1 MLRTTLRQLAK
12 GWGTSPRR
20 PSRVSTHRPTLEAL
34 EDRMVLSTA
43 HLFPNGVLSISAS
56 PGTISPPPLLF
67 FHVRNIL
74 LEADAKAPSRLDVFD
89 NGALL
94 GQFPI
99 AKIKAVDVTV
109 AGLDAITVDDSNGPP
124 LAPLTPVSLHGTG
137 FLNSLNVTG
146 NKAINADETFTPGS
160 ATQKGT
166 LESGAVAYDFTSAIA
181 TVTDTVPNP
190 SPSNTL
196 FVQTRSPSVFFGSQF
211 LLKERFSGLATGGGG
226 GNTLIFAGKAEVVLE
241 VESDNAI
248 VTLDATVADPALKG
262 LDVQLFGKNDTV
274 NIVATPS
281 TMSTEVQTIG
291 TSDRVNV
298 RGNSGFVIVLGNKS
312 ATVVLG
318 SNDIAFKSVT
328 SGINGNVSVFDTGVL
343 EIEDGANVTT
353 PEQVKVSESTVSG
366 TGLFGNSGVVV
377 HYGDTPLAIFTGRM
391 PNTYTVAPT
400 LPGARFS
407 NFIAIEDLF
416 SPAGLTVVVDVDH
429 GSGLSL
435 SLFKFLNPAN
445 GHLKIVAPPGAIF
458 SPPFATVPNGFEQVN
473 FPPFGLV
480 SRVGYRGFLDVHL
493 I

>member
-1 MLRTTLRQLAK
+1 MLRTTLRRLAK

-166 LESGAVAYDFTSAIA
+166 LDSGGVGYDFTSAIA

-196 FVQTRSPSVFFGSQF
+196 FVQTRSQSVFFGSQF
-211 LLKERFSGLATGGGG
+211 LLKEQFTGLATGGGG
-226 GNTLIFAGKAEVVLE
+226 GNTLTFAGKAEVILE
-241 VESDNAI
+241 VESDNAT
-248 VTLDATVADPALKG
+248 VTLDATIADPALKG

-274 NIVATPS
+274 NILATPA
-281 TMSTEVQTIG
+281 TMSTEVQTLG

-298 RGNSGFVIVLGNKS
+298 EGNAGFVVILGNKS

-318 SNDIAFKSVT
+318 SDPADFSKSVT
-328 SGINGNVSVFDTGVL
+328 SRINRDVAVFGTEAL
-343 EIEDGANVTT
+343 EIANGGDVTT
-353 PEQVKVSESTVSG
+353 HEQVKVTQSTVSG
-366 TGLFGNSGVVV
+366 SGLFGNSGVVV
-377 HYGDTPLAIFTGRM
+377 HYSATPLAIFTGRLA
-391 PNTYTVAPT
+391 NTYTVAPSF
-400 LPGARFS
+400 PGARFS
-407 NFIAIEDLF
+407 NFIAIDDLF
-416 SPAGLTVVVDVDH
+416 SPAGLSVVVDVDH

-435 SLFKFLNPAN
+435 SLFNLNPAT
-445 GHLKIVAPPGAIF
+445 GHLTIFAPGGIF
-458 SPPFATVPNGFEQVN
+458 SPPFPTPPNGFEQVA
-473 FPPFGLV
+473 FPPFVLV
-480 SRVGYRGFLDVHL
+480 SRVGYRGFGSVLL